1 MLLVKGVTVG
11 LGLGL
16 LAANAFAVFA
26 QTTTDGPLNVIWVV
40 IAAGSAWAL
49 VLLLRQIK
57 PAFSTAA

>member
-11 LGLGL
+11 LGP
-16 LAANAFAVFA
+16 LATNAFAVFA